1 LADRADEPDPLRIR
15 SGSEPPHIESHLSK
29 FSALAGRPALVLHL
43 AERSSG
49 PVSDAAMAAAIAWC
63 AFLEAHARRIYAA
76 VTDDGIS
83 TAHLLLKKRGDLADG
98 FAARDVYR
106 KGWTGLTDRA
116 MVEAGLELLV
126 DHGYLFA
133 YLKGTSEL
141 CGRPS
146 SRFRWLSY

>member
-1 LADRADEPDPLRIR
+1 MQRLR
-15 SGSEPPHIESHLSK
+15 SGAEPPHIESHLSK
-29 FSALAGRPALVLHL
+29 YSALAGRIALVLHL
-43 AERSSG
+43 AERNSG

-63 AFLEAHARRIYAA
+63 TFLEAHARRIYAP

-83 TAHLLLKKRGDLADG
+83 TAHLLLKKREVLVDG

-116 MVEAGLELLV
+116 LVEAGLELLV

-133 YLKGTSEL
+133 WVEGTSEL
-141 CGRPS
+141 GGRPS
-146 SRFRWLSY
+146 ARFRWLAY